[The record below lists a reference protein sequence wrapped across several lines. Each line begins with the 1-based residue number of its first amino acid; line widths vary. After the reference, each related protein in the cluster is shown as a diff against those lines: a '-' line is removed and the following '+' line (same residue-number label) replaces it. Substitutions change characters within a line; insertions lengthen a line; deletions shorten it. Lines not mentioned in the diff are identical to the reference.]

1 MRQSQSCA
9 KESTFF
15 LWASVAQP
23 GGKQSVA
30 AIEWYGTARTRDDAR
45 RQIQCWT

>member
-15 LWASVAQP
+15 LWAVVAQP

-30 AIEWYGTARTRDDAR
+30 GLEGYGTAGARDDAR
-45 RQIQCWT
+45 RQIHCWT